1 MTGPRIKLSEKQTIT
16 WDFLEDTETT
26 EILFG
31 GAAGPGK
38 SYLGCIW
45 HIYRRTT
52 YPNTRGLI
60 GRAKLSN
67 LKQSTII
74 TFFKVAGMMGYRPG
88 KDYNY
93 NAQEHIVTWANG
105 SITHFKDLFY
115 YPSDP
120 DFNSLGSTEYTD
132 AFIDEAVE
140 ITKKA
145 YEIVNSRLRWR
156 ISELGLIPKTLLT
169 CNPGPGWVK
178 ETFVKDK
185 DGDPVKLKPYQKFI
199 PALAT
204 DNPDPEFVKLYL
216 GQLNKMT
223 SDYDKQ
229 RLIYGDWD
237 AAREVTNPFAHQ
249 YDPKKHESEEAVMR
263 KGPQLLISIDFNLNP
278 FAVIFAQMWK
288 DKDGEHFHIFDKII
302 IQHGSLQKMCE
313 QINAKYKNYLH
324 NCILTGDSVGNNSQL
339 GQIDNASYY
348 RQLQQGLRLRPNQ
361 IIVPHNPIHA
371 VSREDCNY
379 VLANY
384 PDFKVNPN
392 TCSELCT
399 DMRIVECDMYGDKV
413 SIKKSDRSNEAE
425 RSDFLDCFRYA
436 VNTFLKQ
443 WIYLHQKRR

>member
-1 MTGPRIKLSEKQTIT
+1 MLHEITLSKKQTLA
-16 WDFLEDTETT
+16 WNALEDSETT
-26 EILFG
+26 ELLFG

-38 SYLGCIW
+38 TMLGCVW
-45 HIYRRTT
+45 HITRRTT
-52 YPNTRGLI
+52 YPDTRGLV
-60 GRAKLSN
+60 GRAQLTN
-67 LKQSTII
+67 LKQSTLI
-74 TFFKVAGMMGYRPG
+74 TFFKVCRLMGYQKG
-88 KDYNY
+88 VDYHY
-93 NAQEHIVTWANG
+93 NAQDHIVTWAND
-105 SITHFKDLFY
+105 SVTHFKDLAY

-120 DFNSLGSTEYTD
+120 DFISLGSTEYTD

-223 SDYDKQ
+223 SEYDKQ

-237 AAREVTNPFAHQ
+237 AAREVTNAFAHQ
-249 YDPKKHESEEAVMR
+249 YDAKRHESTEAVMR
-263 KGPQLLISIDFNLNP
+263 QGPQLLISIDFNLNP
-278 FAVIFAQMWK
+278 FAVSFAQMWK
-288 DKDGEHFHIFDKII
+288 DKDGEHFHIFDKISI
-302 IQHGSLQKMCE
+302 SHGSLQKMCE

-324 NCILTGDSVGNNSQL
+324 NALLTGDSLGNNSQL

-348 RQLQQGLRLRPNQ
+348 RQLQMGLKLRTNQ
-361 IIVPHNPIHA
+361 IIVPHNPLHA
-371 VSREDCNY
+371 VSREDVNY
-379 VLANY
+379 VLANF
-384 PDFKVNPN
+384 PDFKINPN
-392 TCSELCT
+392 TCQELCR

-413 SIKKSDRSNEAE
+413 KIKKSDRSNEAE
-425 RSDFLDCFRYA
+425 QSDFMDTARYFI
-436 VNTFLKQ
+436 NTFLKA
-443 WIYLHQKRR
+443 WIYQHQKRR